1 MKTSR
6 RRFLG
11 GLIAAVAAPAVV
23 RVDGLMRVRGIV
35 MPVPGRLTVRMIT
48 RDAVLMF
55 RNSNEFFRNLDRQY
69 DQYDEEFA
77 MLGAPIGASL
87 RIRLPPGTWN
97 SLAA

>member
-11 GLIAAVAAPAVV
+11 GLIAAVAAPAIV

-55 RNSNEFFRNLDRQY
+55 RNSNEFLRNLDR
-69 DQYDEEFA
+69 QYDEEFA